1 MNLSHPPIDTLATA
15 AAQVAVP
22 VAAMAPA
29 APVRGVLS
37 FQLGDQTYAVDV
49 RRVREIRRF
58 EKPTR
63 IAGARADVLGLI
75 DLRGTVVPVIDLRLR
90 LDAGRADCNA
100 TTSVVVLEV
109 GSHLVGAVVDL
120 VCDVVDLEQAALHPV
135 PPLESD
141 RPVAYLR
148 GLATVGDQMLL
159 LLDTDTLLG
168 DAVATEH

>member
-1 MNLSHPPIDTLATA
+1 MNLSQPPVESLAQA
-15 AAQVAVP
+15 APQ

-29 APVRGVLS
+29 APSSGVLS
-37 FQLGDQTYAVDV
+37 FQLGDETYAVDV
-49 RRVREIRRF
+49 RRVREIRRY

-90 LDAGRADCNA
+90 LHAGSADCSA

-109 GSHLVGAVVDL
+109 GSQLVGAVVDL
-120 VCDVVDLEQAALHPV
+120 VSDVVDLEQAALHPV
-135 PPLESD
+135 PPLDSG
-141 RPVAYLR
+141 RPVAHLR

-159 LLDTDTLLG
+159 LLDVDALLADT
-168 DAVATEH
+168 VATEH